1 MSKHFTKLLIQQKA
15 EKILKDMG
23 ITTLPVDPIAIA
35 EKNRIVVSP
44 KDDQFEGVSGM
55 LVRVGDTIGIMYST
69 YYRNRGFENFS
80 IAHEL
85 GHYYLEG
92 HVDYLLGTAGF
103 HSSHAGF
110 FSSDL
115 YEREADLFAAGF
127 LMPED
132 IFKDQL
138 WKYEKGLNGI
148 LEMAELCNTS
158 ITATAIRYAEI
169 TDTPLM
175 IVISKAA
182 HVEYCVLSERL
193 RRLKNKEVPQHG
205 WPVPR
210 HTVTEILGKASE
222 RVLNRQKDSA
232 AVDLADW
239 IECSKSR
246 DAVEEVIGLGRYGK
260 VLTVIT
266 V

>member
-1 MSKHFTKLLIQQKA
+1 MNKRLTKLLIQHQA

-35 EKNRIVVSP
+35 ERNGITVSP
-44 KDDQFEGVSGM
+44 KDDHTEGVSGM
-55 LVRVGDTIGIMYST
+55 LVRVGDTFGIMYST
-69 YYRNRGFENFS
+69 YYHNQGFENFS
-80 IAHEL
+80 VAHEL

-92 HVDYLLGTAGF
+92 HVDYLLSAEDIHT
-103 HSSHAGF
+103 SHAGF
-110 FSSDL
+110 FSSDR

-158 ITATAIRYAEI
+158 ITATAIRYAET
-169 TDTPLM
+169 TDAPLM

-210 HTVTEILGKASE
+210 HTATEILGKTPE
-222 RVLNRQKDSA
+222 RVFNCERGSA
-232 AVDLADW
+232 AADLADW

-246 DAVEEVIGLGRYGK
+246 DVVEETMGLGRYGK

-266 V
+266 I